1 MNGLN
6 TIETMTKE
14 FKLLQMKL
22 RKSEKIS
29 DAKEDLSTYQKY
41 LLDI

>member
-22 RKSEKIS
+22 RVKKSLMQKKI
-29 DAKEDLSTYQKY
+29 
-41 LLDI
+41 